1 MVSDISAGDGHVTS
15 LFTMYFVHE
24 TIWRLVLFFLVRGRA
39 GLAVLLGDSSSAP
52 PHCTVPTRQQQTINN
67 NNNNGRVE
75 NIYLTVLENAYYE
88 KNIRHLTVY
97 VLKYIREKF
106 GEKKYCNIHS
116 CLSLFYASSQ
126 ISLFKEACA

>member
-1 MVSDISAGDGHVTS
+1 MR
-15 LFTMYFVHE
+15 E

-52 PHCTVPTRQQQTINN
+52 PHCTVPTHPQQTIN

-88 KNIRHLTVY
+88 KET
-97 VLKYIREKF
+97 
-106 GEKKYCNIHS
+106 
-116 CLSLFYASSQ
+116 
-126 ISLFKEACA
+126 

>member
-1 MVSDISAGDGHVTS
+1 
-15 LFTMYFVHE
+15 VHE
-24 TIWRLVLFFLVRGRA
+24 TIWEAGSVFFLVRGRA

-52 PHCTVPTRQQQTINN
+52 PHCTVPTPQPTVNNNN

-97 VLKYIREKF
+97 VLKYIRENF
-106 GEKKYCNIHS
+106 GEKNHLKISQHPS
-116 CLSLFYASSQ
+116 CLGLFYASSQ
-126 ISLFKEACA
+126 ICVFKEAYA